1 MFKRTSPLL
10 KSVAAIAVAGAVM
23 IPVAASAHDDDDYYN
38 DDGYVVAHSYRHHSD
53 RCSDNQAGGVVTG
66 AIVGGAAAA
75 VPGAVVGAMIGGA
88 IGSDTRA
95 CHYRNGYSYYDD
107 DDGYVY
113 QSRGRDPYAYD
124 RSYNGR
130 DSYSRSSYGYRD
142 PYYGRRYRSDW

>member
-1 MFKRTSPLL
+1 MFSRTSTLL

-23 IPVAASAHDDDDYYN
+23 IPVAALAQDYDDYD

-53 RCSDNQAGGVVTG
+53 RCSSNQAGGVVTG
-66 AIVGGAAAA
+66 AIVGGAAGA
-75 VPGAVVGAMIGGA
+75 VPGAVVGAVIGGA

-95 CHYRNGYSYYDD
+95 CHYRDGYSYYDGD
-107 DDGYVY
+107 DYVY

-130 DSYSRSSYGYRD
+130 YSYSRSSYGYRD
-142 PYYGRRYRSDW
+142 PYYGSRHRSDW